1 MKSSNA
7 WSSIMT
13 VEASGN
19 DNVFRLSYCLLCDA
33 PSQGGENSFLR
44 GLGALQ
50 EERKIELSLESCE
63 CKDALPNML
72 WRIKFG
78 SE

>member
-1 MKSSNA
+1 
-7 WSSIMT
+7 MT
-13 VEASGN
+13 SEAPEN

-50 EERKIELSLESCE
+50 EDRKIELSLESCE
-63 CKDALPNML
+63 CKDAIPNML
-72 WRIKFG
+72 WRIQFG